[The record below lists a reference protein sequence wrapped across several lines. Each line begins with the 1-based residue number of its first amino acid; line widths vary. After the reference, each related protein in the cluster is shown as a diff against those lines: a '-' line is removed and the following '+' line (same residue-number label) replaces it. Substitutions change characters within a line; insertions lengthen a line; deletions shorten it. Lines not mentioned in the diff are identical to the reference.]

1 MQLKRLKRLKR
12 KTTAAT
18 SRVQLTTITAP
29 MSVVTEQIKTI
40 RTNLNYAM
48 VGQPL
53 KTLMVTSAI
62 QGEGKS
68 TVAGNLAVEYAKK
81 GLQVLLVDA
90 DLRRPTVHKTF
101 RVPNQRG
108 LSSWL
113 SGQLEDI
120 NDAIHPALEHLFVMP
135 SGPKP
140 PNPAELLASDKMTEF
155 LTVATRKL
163 DMVIVDAPPVLPVTD
178 ARILAGQVDGTMLVV
193 RQNGVEKVGAHQ
205 AVEALRK
212 AQTQLLGAV
221 LNDVDSKTHGYGYG
235 YYGND
240 AN

>member
-1 MQLKRLKRLKR
+1 MGLKRLKR

-18 SRVQLTTITAP
+18 TGVQLTTITAP

-48 VGQPL
+48 VGKPL

-68 TVAGNLAVEYAKK
+68 TVAGNLAIEYAKK

-90 DLRRPTVHKTF
+90 DLRRPTVHQTF
-101 RVPNQRG
+101 GVPNQRG

-113 SGQLEDI
+113 SGQLEDV
-120 NDAIHPALEHLFVMP
+120 NDAIHPVLAHLFVMP

-163 DMVIVDAPPVLPVTD
+163 DLVIVDAPPVLPVTD

-193 RQNGVEKVGAHQ
+193 RQNGVEKSAVRQAVGA
-205 AVEALRK
+205 LKK
-212 AQTQLLGAV
+212 AHTQLLGAV
-221 LNDVDSKTHGYGYG
+221 LNDVDVKTHGYGYG
-235 YYGND
+235 YYGTE